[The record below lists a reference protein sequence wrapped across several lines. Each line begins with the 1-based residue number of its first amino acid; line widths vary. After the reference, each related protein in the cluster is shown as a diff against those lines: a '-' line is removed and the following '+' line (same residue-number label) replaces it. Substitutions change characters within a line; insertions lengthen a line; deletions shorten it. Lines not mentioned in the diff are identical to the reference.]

1 MMLDWNAYLEQVS
14 ACVKE
19 VSQFAPSAAAGYIAL
34 ANGANKTTYLDA
46 KTRELIAIAIAVTT
60 RCDGCIVVHTDRAI
74 KAGATREEVAEALG
88 VAIALNAGAAL
99 TYSARVLDAYTAIDG
114 AAKSNAE

>member
-46 KTRELIAIAIAVTT
+46 KTRELIAIAVTT

-99 TYSARVLDAYTAIDG
+99 TYSARVLDAYAAIDG
-114 AAKSNAE
+114 AAKSAE